1 MSALKSVRIVDPL
14 VGKIFQNAAMRHS
27 EQISFSTA
35 QLSQICGATL
45 RQLQLWDE
53 EGILVPG
60 RVTGNRRRYTQD
72 QVTQA
77 CKLSKVRN
85 LRAFYFKSGLA
96 RKIMEHDG
104 PIEIIN
110 TAKVIEGVLCIPGKA
125 NRP

>member
-1 MSALKSVRIVDPL
+1 
-14 VGKIFQNAAMRHS
+14 MRHS
-27 EQISFSTA
+27 EQISYSTA

-60 RVTGNRRRYTQD
+60 RVTGNRRRYTRD
-72 QVTQA
+72 QVLQA
-77 CKLSKVRN
+77 CKLTKVRN
-85 LRAFYFKSGLA
+85 LRAFYFNSGLA
-96 RKIMEHDG
+96 RRIMEHDG
-104 PIEIIN
+104 PIEIID